1 MLEDVRLSVSD
12 AGALVMAFSQ
22 ETTAEYFKKEENTD
36 ELIDVAGQL
45 TGKEIKLD
53 VRFTE
58 SRQEMNALPELR
70 NIIKN
75 VEIEIL
81 D

>member
-1 MLEDVRLSVSD
+1 M
-12 AGALVMAFSQ
+12 
-22 ETTAEYFKKEENTD
+22 
-36 ELIDVAGQL
+36 I
-45 TGKEIKLD
+45 GKEIQLEI
-53 VRFTE
+53 RFVE

-75 VEIEIL
+75 VEIEML